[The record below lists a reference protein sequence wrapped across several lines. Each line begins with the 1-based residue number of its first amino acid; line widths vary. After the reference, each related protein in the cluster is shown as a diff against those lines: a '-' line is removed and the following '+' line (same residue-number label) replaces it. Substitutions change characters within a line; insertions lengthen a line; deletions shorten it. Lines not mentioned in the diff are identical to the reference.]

1 MRTGARDIQRRSS
14 SSWKQEELEEAGTK
28 CSHLPGAQNLEQ
40 ESLVQSQLGTQ
51 QDPTQPFLSLLQTKM
66 VNLCCYLIRS
76 RIIRET
82 SSGHVCGDIIL
93 VKLIRWEDSYTLG
106 GTILGLGS

>member
-1 MRTGARDIQRRSS
+1 MLTPTKSSEPRTREPSP
-14 SSWKQEELEEAGTK
+14 EPAGN
-28 CSHLPGAQNLEQ
+28 PAG
-40 ESLVQSQLGTQ
+40 
-51 QDPTQPFLSLLQTKM
+51 PTQPFLSLLQTKM
-66 VNLCCYLIRS
+66 VNLCYYLIRS

-93 VKLIRWEDSYTLG
+93 VKLIRWGDSYTLG